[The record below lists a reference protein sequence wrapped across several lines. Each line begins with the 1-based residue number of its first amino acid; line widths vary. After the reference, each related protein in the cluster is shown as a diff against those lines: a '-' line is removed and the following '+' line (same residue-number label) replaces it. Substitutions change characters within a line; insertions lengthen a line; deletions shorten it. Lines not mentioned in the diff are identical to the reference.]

1 MEIEI
6 SKDSWSDQ
14 LNNEH
19 MTKNN
24 TKIIFAIILCIAFTI
39 VSGCTLVSDPIEGC
53 WYTSIMGI
61 EMYLQFNSGGS
72 AYISTSMGVDAMVW
86 EKVAD
91 NHYILYPPGN
101 KNKKYDIYYEKQT
114 QSILFDFNQKMMFS
128 DQSMKIRLL
137 KTKCRE

>member
-1 MEIEI
+1 MI
-6 SKDSWSDQ
+6 
-14 LNNEH
+14 
-19 MTKNN
+19 KNN
-24 TKIIFAIILCIAFTI
+24 PKIIFAIILCIAFTI
-39 VSGCTLVSDPIEGC
+39 VSGCTIVSDPIEGC

-91 NHYILYPPGN
+91 NHYILYSLGN
-101 KNKKYDIYYEKQT
+101 KNKKYDVYYEKQT
-114 QSILFDFNQKMMFS
+114 QSILLDFNQKIMFS

>member
-1 MEIEI
+1 MI
-6 SKDSWSDQ
+6 K
-14 LNNEH
+14 NA
-19 MTKNN
+19 TKFFSV
-24 TKIIFAIILCIAFTI
+24 IVLCLVFAT
-39 VSGCTLVSDPIEGC
+39 VGGCTLVSDPIEGC

-72 AYISTSMGVDAMVW
+72 AYISSSMGVDAMVW

-91 NHYILYPPGN
+91 NHYIMYPSGN
-101 KNKKYDIYYEKQT
+101 KNKKYDVYYEKET
-114 QSILFDFNQKMMFS
+114 QSILLDTNQKMMLS